1 MIYDDEMTKE
11 AITANYVKR
20 MLSILDGISLEEISG
35 EEDDCEDSITVYKEY
50 LEKIENQEY
59 DICDLELQKQ
69 EMEAIYNSWEVIDED
84 VKEQIDDFF
93 AAYSSLQ
100 ETVEELENAVVEQKD
115 GSFMLEDGE
124 KLETVINQLRR
135 ICILVDT
142 LHDAV
147 VENARP
153 VQDEEDDLSCL
164 LMLQNF
170 DFTLDSDADPSVRQ
184 VIENKLYVIDAEM
197 VVDMMV
203 FRDCFH
209 IFKDKIDGIYEKN
222 RVGNVLQ
229 DSLMGWAIGPD
240 FYTCLLWARNLKNA
254 MGTIKETTDTFT
266 EKYCNQEFDFFHF
279 TDSEDYQKES
289 DFSYEYDDGDGY
301 DFAMENGDDYDDDE
315 YDVDDLEDNLYDE
328 LYDEDD
334 IYDDDYGD
342 EYDTDIDERDEY
354 DTSYDTDD
362 DYQSEAEYYHSGDF
376 DGTYGNSYGDPL
388 SDGFEIDF
396 NDF

>member
-1 MIYDDEMTKE
+1 M
-11 AITANYVKR
+11 
-20 MLSILDGISLEEISG
+20 
-35 EEDDCEDSITVYKEY
+35 
-50 LEKIENQEY
+50 
-59 DICDLELQKQ
+59 
-69 EMEAIYNSWEVIDED
+69 
-84 VKEQIDDFF
+84 
-93 AAYSSLQ
+93 
-100 ETVEELENAVVEQKD
+100 
-115 GSFMLEDGE
+115 
-124 KLETVINQLRR
+124 
-135 ICILVDT
+135 DT

-229 DSLMGWAIGPD
+229 DSLMGCAIGPK

-279 TDSEDYQKES
+279 ADSEDYQKES

-301 DFAMENGDDYDDDE
+301 DFAMENGDDYD
-315 YDVDDLEDNLYDE
+315 
-328 LYDEDD
+328 
-334 IYDDDYGD
+334 D